1 MQTGRLHSRLSRKTL
16 LAPDEKKFVSVNL
29 HLIKKFGYYE
39 VINSVEGDQIH
50 AIKPEGLNDR
60 FDHANRI
67 GLPQNNQGNIPRGVF
82 FRRGIRGKCFK
93 ILLGKFKK
101 FEFHRRGGEGDLN
114 LGKIKQMIIP

>member
-1 MQTGRLHSRLSRKTL
+1 MIDLIM
-16 LAPDEKKFVSVNL
+16 PIVSDYL
-29 HLIKKFGYYE
+29 KIIKEIF
-39 VINSVEGDQIH
+39 
-50 AIKPEGLNDR
+50 PEG
-60 FDHANRI
+60 
-67 GLPQNNQGNIPRGVF
+67 F